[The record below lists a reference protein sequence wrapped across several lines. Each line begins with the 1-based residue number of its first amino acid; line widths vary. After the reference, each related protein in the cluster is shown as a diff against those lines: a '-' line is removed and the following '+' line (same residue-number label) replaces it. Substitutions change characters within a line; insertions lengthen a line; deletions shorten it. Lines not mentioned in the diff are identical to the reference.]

1 MPEPGPDSESA
12 IGLPVEQLDTP
23 ALLVDLDAL
32 DHNAELMAS
41 RCREAGLAWR
51 PHVKACKTPRMAQR
65 LLDAGAVGVTCAK
78 VSEAEDMAAGGIQD
92 ILIANEVVG
101 EFKAARAARLAR
113 EITLSVAAD
122 SEVNLRQL
130 SAAAEAAGS
139 AIDVLIDI
147 DVGLHRCGVTPE
159 DAPALA
165 QLTLDLPSLNL
176 RGLMG
181 YEGHVMHLDPE
192 AKERETA
199 ASASILARA
208 RHACEATGIRIAQAS
223 GGGSGNYRFVLQ
235 HDPAEAWTELQAGG
249 AVLMDLTYEEMG
261 VQGHLRALAIVAQLV
276 SVANYPLV
284 AADAGWK
291 TTGRHTGLPAVVPP
305 RGMECRGLSAEHTHL
320 EVDEWRQVE
329 VGERIRLVP
338 HYSDSTILLHRQ
350 IHAHRRGIV
359 EEVWPISA
367 AGALQ

>member
-1 MPEPGPDSESA
+1 MPEPEPAVADA
-12 IGLPVEQLDTP
+12 VGLPVEQLDTP

-32 DHNAELMAS
+32 DHNAGLMAS
-41 RCREAGLAWR
+41 RCREAGIAWR
-51 PHVKACKTPRMAQR
+51 PHVKACKTPQIAQR

-78 VSEAEDMAAGGIQD
+78 VSEAEAMAAGGIGD
-92 ILIANEVVG
+92 ILIANEIVG
-101 EFKAARAARLAR
+101 EFKTARAARLAR
-113 EITLSVAAD
+113 EITLAVAAD

-130 SAAAEAAGS
+130 SAAAESAGS
-139 AIDVLIDI
+139 TIEVLIDI
-147 DVGLHRCGVTPE
+147 DVGLHRCGVAPE

-165 QLTLDLPSLNL
+165 QLALDLPNLEL

-181 YEGHVMHLDPE
+181 YEGHVMHLEPE
-192 AKERETA
+192 EKERETA

-208 RHACEATGIRIAQAS
+208 RRACEATGIHIAHAS

-235 HDPAEAWTELQAGG
+235 HDPREAWTELQAGG

-261 VQGHLRALAIVAQLV
+261 VQGHLRALAIAAQLV

-305 RGMECRGLSAEHTHL
+305 RGMECRGLSAEHAHL
-320 EVDEWRQVE
+320 EVDEWREVE

-359 EEVWPISA
+359 EAVWPITA
-367 AGALQ
+367 ASALQ

>member
-1 MPEPGPDSESA
+1 MPEPESA
-12 IGLPVEQLDTP
+12 GADAVGLPVEQLDTP

-32 DHNAELMAS
+32 DHNAGLMAS
-41 RCREAGLAWR
+41 RCREAGIAWR
-51 PHVKACKTPRMAQR
+51 PHVKACKTPQIAQR

-78 VSEAEDMAAGGIQD
+78 VSEAEAMAAGGIGD
-92 ILIANEVVG
+92 ILIANEIVG
-101 EFKAARAARLAR
+101 EFKTARAARLAR
-113 EITLSVAAD
+113 DATLAVAAD

-139 AIDVLIDI
+139 TIEVLIDI
-147 DVGLHRCGVTPE
+147 DVGLHRCGVAPE

-165 QLTLDLPSLNL
+165 QLALDLPNLEL

-181 YEGHVMHLDPE
+181 YEGHVMHLEPE
-192 AKERETA
+192 EKERETA

-208 RHACEATGIRIAQAS
+208 RRACEATGIRIAHAS

-235 HDPAEAWTELQAGG
+235 HDPREAWTELQAGG
-249 AVLMDLTYEEMG
+249 AVLMDLAYEEMG
-261 VQGHLRALAIVAQLV
+261 VQGHLRALAIAAQLV

-320 EVDEWRQVE
+320 EVDEWREVE

-359 EEVWPISA
+359 EAVWPITA
-367 AGALQ
+367 ASALQ